1 MTRRRWIS
9 WWRFLESAPY
19 LWGERSILSA
29 KHIVSDMKY
38 LHMIAFILLIVG
50 GLNWLLVAFNY
61 NLVDMIFGAG
71 STLSML
77 IYILVGL
84 SAIYLV
90 ATHKKDCRVCASGG
104 MM

>member
-1 MTRRRWIS
+1 
-9 WWRFLESAPY
+9 
-19 LWGERSILSA
+19 
-29 KHIVSDMKY
+29 MKY

-77 IYILVGL
+77 VYILVGL
-84 SAIYLV
+84 AAIYEV
-90 ATHKKDCRVCASGG
+90 VIHKSQCTVCASGG
-104 MM
+104 MV